1 MSDLEIRKYEIRKKK
16 RISID
21 NIIRYLNLL
30 YDKENLENF
39 TLEFIENIENKLKL
53 KLYGKIYD

>member
-39 TLEFIENIENKLKL
+39 TLQFIENIENKLKL